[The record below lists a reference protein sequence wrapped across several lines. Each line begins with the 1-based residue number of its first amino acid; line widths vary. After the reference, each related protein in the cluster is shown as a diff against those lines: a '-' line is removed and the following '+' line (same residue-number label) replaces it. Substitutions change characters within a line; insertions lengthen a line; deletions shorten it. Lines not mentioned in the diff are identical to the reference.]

1 MSRLGALLRAGVAKF
16 GGSKTSFKTR
26 GRLFRK
32 AAHWVDR
39 LGSAGPEERAS
50 LLNWVCHSP
59 EHLKAFFFLLETD
72 PALRRLALGR
82 IPQAAKEAEWDGK
95 SSATKWDLKNH
106 PLVVTTGAVI
116 VAVGLAWRVFLEF
129 EVKPR
134 DQQIERLQA
143 EIASVRKLVAPSAD
157 NTEAS
162 EPRGRIQRQR
172 PDQQRSLPPVN
183 EGEVGRGLHR

>member
-39 LGSAGPEERAS
+39 LGFAGPEERAG
-50 LLNWVCHSP
+50 LLNWVCESP
-59 EHLKAFFFLLETD
+59 AHLDAFLFMLEID
-72 PALRRLALGR
+72 PALREIGPDRLL
-82 IPQAAKEAEWDGK
+82 QAAKEAEK
-95 SSATKWDLKNH
+95 SSASKWDLKNH

-116 VAVGLAWRVFLEF
+116 VAVGLAWPVFLEF

-143 EIASVRKLVAPSAD
+143 EIASVRKLVAPGAD